1 MLFISLWLAEVTR
14 AVIQRTSKRMGI
26 EQGKELIA
34 AYRRWLYGRVGKAY
48 FRAQRMIQQA
58 CVDTCNREGW
68 VIPFTQITVHSG
80 DAAAGPFN
88 PPA

>member
-14 AVIQRTSKRMGI
+14 AVIQRTSKRMGV
-26 EQGKELIA
+26 EQGKGLIA
-34 AYRRWLYGRVGKAY
+34 AYWRWLYGRVAKAC

-68 VIPFTQITVHSG
+68 VIPFTRITVHSG